1 MPATSPATSPGTS
14 PATLDADSSHD
25 DGRGRSV
32 GRDDG
37 DIDWD
42 YQRTAERRQRYLSP
56 SLRTFTAFDTPL
68 LLERGQG
75 QYLWDHQGKRY
86 LDCLAQNLCI
96 SVGYNDPRV
105 NAAVAAQMTRLQH
118 VTTMY
123 YHPLP
128 GLFAEELV
136 AKLPAGNDWV
146 VHFVNSGAEAID
158 LAVLAARAY
167 TGHFDMLAL
176 RNAYHGMHFGTMAA
190 SGLSLCRQPV
200 PAAPGY
206 VHVHNPDLYRGAY
219 GGKVDGYIDDIRR
232 VIDSSTSGAVA
243 GIMIEPIQGYGGV
256 IPTPPGYL
264 SQAAAMVREAGGL
277 FICDE
282 VQTGFG
288 RTGESW
294 WGFQQDDVVPDIIVM
309 SKGIGNGF
317 PIAAMVLRREVAEA
331 MSQRKFFNTYGSNP
345 VACAAGRAVLQAI
358 EEDGLVANARAV
370 GARFGEG
377 LDRAAERHE
386 CIGDVR
392 GKGLMRGIE
401 FVADRG
407 SRAPADGL
415 AARVQEELREHGVI
429 VGRSGQYRN
438 VLRINPPLCV
448 SLEDAAFFGEA
459 LDAALR
465 AATRDPNQPP

>member
-1 MPATSPATSPGTS
+1 MPVTSPAI
-14 PATLDADSSHD
+14 ADHD
-25 DGRGRSV
+25 DDDRS
-32 GRDDG
+32 RDG
-37 DIDWD
+37 DLDWD
-42 YQRTAERRQRYLSP
+42 YRRTAERRHRYLSP
-56 SLRTFTAFDTPL
+56 SLQTFTAFDKPL
-68 LLERGQG
+68 LLEHGQG

-96 SVGYNDPRV
+96 SVGYNHPRV
-105 NAAVAAQMTRLQH
+105 NAAVAAQMNRLQH

-128 GLFAEELV
+128 GQFAEALV
-136 AKLPAGNDWV
+136 ATLPAGNDWV

-158 LAVLAARAY
+158 LAVLAARTY
-167 TGHFDMLAL
+167 TGNFEMLAL

-200 PAAPGY
+200 PPAPGY
-206 VHVHNPDLYRGAY
+206 VHVHNPELYRGAY
-219 GGKVDGYIDDIRR
+219 GGSLDGYLDDIRR
-232 VIDSSTSGAVA
+232 VIESSTSGAVA

-256 IPTPPGYL
+256 IPAPPGYL
-264 SQAAAMVREAGGL
+264 RQAAAMVREAGGL

-288 RTGESW
+288 RTGEGW

-317 PIAAMVLRREVAEA
+317 PIAAMVLRRDVAES

-345 VACAAGRAVLQAI
+345 MACAAGRAVLRAI
-358 EEDGLVANARAV
+358 EEDELIANARTV
-370 GARFGEG
+370 GASFGAALE
-377 LDRAAERHE
+377 RAADRHE
-386 CIGDVR
+386 CIGSVR

-401 FVADRG
+401 FVSNRVT
-407 SRAPADGL
+407 RTPADGI
-415 AARVQEELREHGVI
+415 AAGVQEALREHGVI
-429 VGRSGQYRN
+429 VGRSGQHRN

-448 SLEDAAFFGEA
+448 TAEDAALLEEA
-459 LDAALR
+459 LDAAL
-465 AATRDPNQPP
+465 AAVRPLQ

>member
-1 MPATSPATSPGTS
+1 MPAESPTAAT
-14 PATLDADSSHD
+14 A
-25 DGRGRSV
+25 
-32 GRDDG
+32 
-37 DIDWD
+37 DWD
-42 YQRTAERRQRYLSP
+42 YERTARRRARYLSP
-56 SLRTFTAFDTPL
+56 SLQTFVAFDKPL

-75 QYLWDHQGKRY
+75 QYLWDQQGKRY

-96 SVGYNDPRV
+96 SVGYNEPRV
-105 NAAVAAQMTRLQH
+105 NAAVTAQMNQLQH

-128 GLFAEELV
+128 GQFAEELV
-136 AKLPAGNDWV
+136 AKLPAGQDWV
-146 VHFVNSGAEAID
+146 VHFVNSGAEAVD
-158 LAVLAARAY
+158 LAVLAARTF
-167 TGHFDMLAL
+167 TGNFEMLAL

-190 SGLSLCRQPV
+190 TGLSLCHQPV
-200 PAAPGY
+200 AGAPGY

-219 GGKVDGYIDDIRR
+219 RDHVDGYLDDIRR

-256 IPTPPGYL
+256 IPAPPGYL
-264 SQAAAMVREAGGL
+264 RRAAAMAREAGGL

-294 WGFQQDDVVPDIIVM
+294 WGFEQDDVVPDIVVM

-317 PIAAMVLRREVAEA
+317 PIAAMVLRRDVAESMA
-331 MSQRKFFNTYGSNP
+331 KRKFFNTYGSNP
-345 VACAAGRAVLQAI
+345 MACAAGRAVLQVI
-358 EEDGLVANARAV
+358 QEDGLVANAKAV
-370 GARFGEG
+370 GARFGDALE
-377 LDRAAERHE
+377 RAAASHGV
-386 CIGDVR
+386 IGSVR

-401 FVADRG
+401 FVADRAT
-407 SRAPADGL
+407 RTPAEGV
-415 AARVQEELREHGVI
+415 AARVQENLRENGVI

-448 SLEDAAFFGEA
+448 TVEDAALFGQA
-459 LDAALR
+459 LDSALAAV
-465 AATRDPNQPP
+465 PPAQ